1 MKNQIEITKQIAD
14 SMQEIGGNP
23 TREEFYDEFN
33 FRLKVALGLL
43 QEQTIICPE
52 CKNLQ
57 IATVEI
63 KKPFPIFIHECEKC
77 KYLIMESEWQIATE
91 NELLTQKP

>member
-23 TREEFYDEFN
+23 TREEFYEEFN

-43 QEQTIICPE
+43 QEQKIICPE
-52 CKNLQ
+52 CQ
-57 IATVEI
+57 TVQTATVELTD
-63 KKPFPIFIHECEKC
+63 PFPIFIHKCEKC
-77 KYLIMESEWQIATE
+77 KYIIMESEWQIATE
-91 NELLTQKP
+91 NELLTPKP